1 MAGTGKERGRMKMDT
16 DIIKASIDHYGK
28 TVQSVVCMEECC
40 ELAQAISKEMRGK
53 PDKQHLTE
61 EMADVLICIEML
73 KQMYGISNDDIER
86 WVAIKQYRTVKR
98 IEDEGYEI
106 IRKID
111 GGGVDER

>member
-111 GGGVDER
+111 GGGEI

>member
-1 MAGTGKERGRMKMDT
+1 MRMDT
-16 DIIKASIDHYGK
+16 DLIKATIEHYGK
-28 TVQSVVCMEECC
+28 NIQSVVCMEECC

-73 KQMYGISNDDIER
+73 KQMYGISDDDIER

-98 IEDEGYEI
+98 IENEYEI

-111 GGGVDER
+111 

>member
-1 MAGTGKERGRMKMDT
+1 MDT

-40 ELAQAISKEMRGK
+40 ELAQVISKEMRGK

-111 GGGVDER
+111 GGGEI

>member
-1 MAGTGKERGRMKMDT
+1 MKMDT

-40 ELAQAISKEMRGK
+40 ELAQVISKEMRGK

-111 GGGVDER
+111 GGGEI

>member
-1 MAGTGKERGRMKMDT
+1 MDT

-111 GGGVDER
+111 GGGEI

>member
-1 MAGTGKERGRMKMDT
+1 MKMDT

-111 GGGVDER
+111 GGGEI

>member
-73 KQMYGISNDDIER
+73 KQMYGISNDDRER

-98 IEDEGYEI
+98 IEDEGYDSRRNI
-106 IRKID
+106 
-111 GGGVDER
+111 

>member
-98 IEDEGYEI
+98 IYV
-106 IRKID
+106 K
-111 GGGVDER
+111 